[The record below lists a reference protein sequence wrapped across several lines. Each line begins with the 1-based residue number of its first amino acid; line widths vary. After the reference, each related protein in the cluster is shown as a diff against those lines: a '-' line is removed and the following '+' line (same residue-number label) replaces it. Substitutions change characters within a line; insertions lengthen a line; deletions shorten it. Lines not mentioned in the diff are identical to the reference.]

1 MEQFADRL
9 TYHLLICGYID
20 TDQAEWCHYAILHQT
35 MNVLSFCMLV
45 LVGSCLVDWRA
56 AVLFT
61 LSFRFLRERTGGYH
75 AKTPHGC
82 LMASLC
88 VQFASLTVVLYV
100 PSRLFFGVI
109 AVFSLCTILKLAP
122 SNNAFI
128 HLTQDE
134 INALRPAIRLRA
146 ISILVCACFCLLL
159 SDTIWGDCLIAGMT
173 ADAVLLFL
181 SACGLGV
188 Q

>member
-9 TYHLLICGYID
+9 THYLLIRGYIE
-20 TDQAEWCHYAILHQT
+20 TDQTEWCHYAILHHA
-35 MNVLSFCMLV
+35 MDILSFCMLV

-75 AKTPHGC
+75 AKTPYGC
-82 LMASLC
+82 LLVSLC

-100 PSRLFFGVI
+100 PSCLFFGVI
-109 AVFSLCTILKLAP
+109 AVFSLCTVLKLAP

-146 ISILVCACFCLLL
+146 VSILICGCFCLLL
-159 SDTIWGDCLIAGMT
+159 SDTLWGGCLIAGLA
-173 ADAVLLFL
+173 ADAVLLIL